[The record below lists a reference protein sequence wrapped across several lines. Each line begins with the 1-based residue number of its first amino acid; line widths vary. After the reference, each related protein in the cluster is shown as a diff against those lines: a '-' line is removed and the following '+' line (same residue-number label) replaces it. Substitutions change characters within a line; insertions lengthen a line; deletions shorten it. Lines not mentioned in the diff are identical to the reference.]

1 MDLSSFDVSPER
13 GFLPRR
19 DPLATLT
26 DRWPAV
32 LNDLAQALPK
42 LLAARQLRAYV
53 DALRESWSSSRGN
66 RDLDELRSA
75 ARILSFAGHGY
86 VWEDPQRPTDR
97 IPASLAVPWHHVMKK
112 LGRPPVL
119 SYASYALDNWRRL
132 DPTRPIELGN
142 ITLLQNFLGGLDEEW
157 FVLVHV
163 DIEAKAGK
171 ALAGI
176 AQALRA
182 ARADNPDEV
191 MLCLHTVAAAEEQ
204 MHHTLRRMPERCDPY
219 IYYNRVRPY
228 IHGWKDNPTLPRGVV
243 YDGVEDFQGAPQH
256 FRGETGAQSSIIPAL
271 DAAFGVP
278 HAEDPLRQYLAEMRD
293 YMPPKH
299 RAFIETVEG
308 LNDAS
313 GKALLFG
320 YVRDRRERH
329 PKLWEAFRECVRL
342 LARFRETHLDYA
354 DRYIHQQHQR
364 SVSNPTGVGTGGTP
378 FMTYLKKH
386 LEETERFL
394 DRD

>member
-1 MDLSSFDVSPER
+1 MALQKLAPLDLASFDISPER

-19 DPLATLT
+19 DPLATLP
-26 DRWPAV
+26 DRWPAF

-53 DALRESWSSSRGN
+53 DALRESWSNSLGK

-86 VWEDPQRPTDR
+86 VWEDPHQPADW

-119 SYASYALDNWRRL
+119 SYASYTLDNWRRL

-142 ITLLQNFLGGLDEEW
+142 ITLLRNFLGGVDEEW

-176 AQALRA
+176 AQALWA

-191 MLCLHTVAAAEEQ
+191 MLWLHAVAGAEEQ
-204 MHHTLRRMPERCDPY
+204 MHHTLRRMPER
-219 IYYNRVRPY
+219 RSEE
-228 IHGWKDNPTLPRGVV
+228 HTSEL
-243 YDGVEDFQGAPQH
+243 
-256 FRGETGAQSSIIPAL
+256 QSPCNL
-271 DAAFGVP
+271 V
-278 HAEDPLRQYLAEMRD
+278 
-293 YMPPKH
+293 
-299 RAFIETVEG
+299 
-308 LNDAS
+308 
-313 GKALLFG
+313 
-320 YVRDRRERH
+320 
-329 PKLWEAFRECVRL
+329 CRL
-342 LARFRETHLDYA
+342 LLE
-354 DRYIHQQHQR
+354 
-364 SVSNPTGVGTGGTP
+364 
-378 FMTYLKKH
+378 KKK
-386 LEETERFL
+386 
-394 DRD
+394 

>member
-1 MDLSSFDVSPER
+1 MDRGSFDVTPER

-19 DPLATLT
+19 DPLATLP
-26 DRWPAV
+26 DRWPEV

-53 DALRESWSSSRGN
+53 DALRESWSTGLGN
-66 RDLDELRSA
+66 RGLDELRSA

-86 VWEDPQRPTDR
+86 VWEDPHRPADR
-97 IPASLAVPWHHVMKK
+97 IPANLAVPWHHVMKE
-112 LGRPPVL
+112 LGRPPAL
-119 SYASYALDNWRRL
+119 SCASYALDNWRQL

-191 MLCLHTVAAAEEQ
+191 MLCLHAVAGAEEQ

-228 IHGWKDNPTLPRGVV
+228 IHGWKDNQALPRGVL
-243 YDGVEDFQGAPQH
+243 YEGV
-256 FRGETGAQSSIIPAL
+256 S
-271 DAAFGVP
+271 
-278 HAEDPLRQYLAEMRD
+278 
-293 YMPPKH
+293 
-299 RAFIETVEG
+299 
-308 LNDAS
+308 
-313 GKALLFG
+313 
-320 YVRDRRERH
+320 
-329 PKLWEAFRECVRL
+329 
-342 LARFRETHLDYA
+342 
-354 DRYIHQQHQR
+354 
-364 SVSNPTGVGTGGTP
+364 
-378 FMTYLKKH
+378 
-386 LEETERFL
+386 
-394 DRD
+394 